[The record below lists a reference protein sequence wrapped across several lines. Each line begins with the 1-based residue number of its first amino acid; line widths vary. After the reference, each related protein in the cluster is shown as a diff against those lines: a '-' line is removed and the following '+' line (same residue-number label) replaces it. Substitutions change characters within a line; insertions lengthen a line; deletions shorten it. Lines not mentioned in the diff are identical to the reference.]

1 MSSRWLQFL
10 LGLSVLVNAFV
21 LAGFVWRSWIEPPP
35 IVRYGGGPSPTPGT
49 PRPSQL
55 EALANE
61 LVLDEGQRQALKGTF
76 ERYAALRRDRQRE
89 IQKVRD
95 QMAAEMQKP
104 NADFAKLEPMLE
116 QTSKLR
122 IEQQKETLRSIA
134 ELAAKLRPEQRE
146 RLQKILGER
155 YALGWQAWQNRQGR
169 GERPT
174 Q

>member
-35 IVRYGGGPSPTPGT
+35 AVRYGGAPATPPGT

-55 EALANE
+55 E
-61 LVLDEGQRQALKGTF
+61 VLSQDLLLDDRQRQALKGTF
-76 ERYAALRRDRQRE
+76 ERYAASRRDSQRD

-104 NADFAKLEPMLE
+104 NADFAKLEPMVE
-116 QTSKLR
+116 QMSKYR

-134 ELAAKLRPEQRE
+134 ELSAKLRPEQRE
-146 RLQKILGER
+146 RLQKILAER
-155 YALGWQAWQNRQGR
+155 YALGWQGWQRGR
-169 GERPT
+169 GERPS